1 MTRWHTCH
9 TQNKTTKQ
17 HRKHLSIFFPSLC
30 EWWMDVA
37 PCTTFATSAMNSY
50 DWQRTAL
57 PLCFPCF
64 RNETWL
70 WCRGQKN
77 CRRNCRQ
84 GKQEKKN
91 LYCLWATADCF
102 FFSFLYRLLSHLL
115 FLFYMYFVSF
125 FLWFLSFM
133 LLYLGFHFFLF
144 LVFFIF
150 FCPSFFHFVFIP
162 IFFFFFFFSFS
173 LSFLLLQLHIP
184 SFSFYLFIFFYPSF
198 FFFLS
203 TLFHLLS
210 FLYHTLFHLL
220 RFLSLPSFF
229 PFSIRLWGR
238 PRDWGGKGRLRYNG
252 PLYLRQ

>member
-9 TQNKTTKQ
+9 TQDKTTKQ

-144 LVFFIF
+144 FG
-150 FCPSFFHFVFIP
+150 
-162 IFFFFFFFSFS
+162 
-173 LSFLLLQLHIP
+173 
-184 SFSFYLFIFFYPSF
+184 
-198 FFFLS
+198 
-203 TLFHLLS
+203 LFHLLLS
-210 FLYHTLFHLL
+210 FIFSFRFHPHFLFFFLLFLFSFFSSFTTPYSFIFFLPFHLL
-220 RFLSLPSFF
+220 LSFIFLLSFY
-229 PFSIRLWGR
+229 PFSSFILPLSHSFSSPPFSFPSVFIPVFYSSLGEVAGLGR
-238 PRDWGGKGRLRYNG
+238 KGETTL
-252 PLYLRQ
+252 